1 MTDSNFNNKQPIRGF
16 KKVKGLFSDV
26 EANFL
31 DPINDNIYKQ
41 TESFLDWDIDV
52 DLEKSLNN
60 FYTRGD
66 EGTYKDI
73 KGDPYKQAAGL
84 GIEVGSGVLTDQLT
98 VGLLA
103 GGPVGI
109 GAYGVI
115 NFGSGFGSSILAQK
129 TRGEDNINYGEAI
142 SAGLIQMIPFGS
154 TAKIGKGGL
163 KRAALQGASTAVA
176 DRQIQKLI
184 NEQELLS
191 PTEFATSA
199 TLGAGLG
206 LTFKGAIEGLES
218 LSKKFAGKTAQEINN
233 TITKEEKI
241 QVDEIVKQASESK
254 KILNQQPNNIE
265 ANETTKPKR
274 VFQLPKSLQR
284 MKPRYGLASIQF
296 ESELDQV
303 AYIIRS
309 GKTKSKAEDRI
320 VAALE
325 AQGFSK
331 AEIKAHGVKVH
342 QKVKDMV
349 TEMTGSAKAS
359 PDNTSGLI
367 LKIPADAKYFGE
379 SVSTVAKKK
388 KQDLGDKSKTPQ
400 QYTNK
405 GVKGTF
411 QEGIDQTIREMKD
424 NNVFEGRKS
433 QLKTKLGALNLY
445 DDRVIDLKN
454 SKRIRAMAEEYIKF
468 YGERPPDE
476 LAFAL
481 AQNVVLASDGV
492 VNANTKYVNALNS
505 KDFKLIEQAAD
516 ELNDALEKVED
527 WLTMDIKA
535 VRTPFGRVGKTLQ
548 AKPDS
553 GIAGKTP
560 EEVMDMTPA
569 QKREATEQ
577 VGESTLDFNEALRE
591 KRDFRALLKQR
602 IQEAKESGDLDD
614 LYRLANR
621 IERTDGKVE
630 QIVAMKKVDGFS
642 SALDKIVRG
651 VNEVGINALLSAPTT
666 QEVNFISGVAQ
677 SYLAA
682 LKLAL
687 GSNNLKELEGAKKHL
702 FALNSNLNFGL
713 KAWKKSWDM
722 EDNFVNIGNY
732 KGDTGQRFMISSDG
746 DNLASRFVDG
756 TGKFIRLPMRLMTST
771 DALIQ
776 APNIIAAAT
785 FESFNEGLRLGK
797 QGDEL
802 DKFIKGH
809 VDSILQYYAE
819 NGKVPLGSG
828 SEDIVDTGLTEK
840 ILKQAQDF
848 GKTITFTQDIRT
860 EDYFGKG
867 ASALNKFA
875 NKHPLARFYFSF
887 TKAPTNI
894 LKSNARLLPII
905 NQPMVID
912 TGKGFTNLN
921 RLNHVL
927 LPEIRND
934 LLSADPIIAQQ
945 TRGEIRLGMGLAML
959 IGATAMDYRRKLRD
973 EEFVPPIILTGGGPD
988 FKKPEGAAMWKAMWK
1003 NGWRPY
1009 SKGTLQ
1015 YDEDGEPLFG
1025 DDGEPVYVYETY
1037 ENIPEPMAGYLR
1049 LMVDFINASGVIGDK
1064 PYDDFTIG
1072 WIGAVGR
1079 NIFNRSFTAQI
1090 NELLNIFQAVPKV
1103 GEGDQSQV
1111 DSPTNYRLK
1120 KFSEYVGRTLTG
1132 RGLGAVQVGSKTI
1145 PIPIPYSN
1153 LGARLKQT
1161 PADVLKIM
1169 GFSNEEVQLLQQRVD
1184 TKVREGDAINQE
1196 LSISD
1201 PDFNKHSMYQR
1212 ALKDIINQSQ
1222 EKFMGINY
1230 DLPFMYEH
1238 ITNEPVL
1245 YPQKKGLDLFSLSR
1259 HSKSK
1264 NYKIYKAQKII
1275 GRLLPEPKEII
1286 TGTITGGRKNV
1297 APIKLNTGDYNKLK
1311 EVINTVKLD
1320 RDGFGEKT
1328 ILESMNEF
1336 LESRDYISREKIIE
1350 ENGLN
1355 SDFGR
1360 VAAQEIYLELAQIN
1374 RDYIRYGEN
1383 LYFESRGQNELQ
1395 QRIDKKNKIKIDY
1408 INALEKQLNQLSN

>member
-388 KQDLGDKSKTPQ
+388 KQDLGDTSKTPQ

-630 QIVAMKKVDGFS
+630 QIVAMKKVDGFMG
-642 SALDKIVRG
+642 ALDKTMRT

-860 EDYFGKG
+860 EDTFGQL
-867 ASALNKFA
+867 ASDLNKYA

-894 LKSNARLLPII
+894 LKSNARLLPIV

-921 RLNHVL
+921 LLNQAL

-1103 GEGDQSQV
+1103 GEGDESQV
-1111 DSPTNYRLK
+1111 DSPTNYRVK
-1120 KFSEYVGRTLTG
+1120 KFSEYVGRQLVS
-1132 RGLGAVQVGSKTI
+1132 RF
-1145 PIPIPYSN
+1145 IPYSN

-1336 LESRDYISREKIIE
+1336 LESRDYISRENIIE

-1355 SDFGR
+1355 SDIGR
-1360 VAAQEIYLELAQIN
+1360 VAAQEIYLKLAQIN

>member
-1 MTDSNFNNKQPIRGF
+1 MTDSNLNNNQPSQPISGF
-16 KKVKGLFSDV
+16 QTDT
-26 EANFL
+26 NFL
-31 DPINDNIYKQ
+31 QPINNDIYKQ

-52 DLEKSLNN
+52 DLENSINN
-60 FYTRGD
+60 FYTEGD
-66 EGTYKDI
+66 EGTFKDE

-84 GIEVGSGVLTDQLT
+84 GLEIGGGIITDKLTLP
-98 VGLLA
+98 LLA

-115 NFGSGFGSSILAQK
+115 NFGSGFGTNIAAQK
-129 TRGEDNINYGEAI
+129 TRGEDKINYGEAI

-154 TAKIGKGGL
+154 TAKGAKGL
-163 KRAALQGASTAVA
+163 RRAALQGASTAVA

-199 TLGAGLG
+199 ALGGGFG
-206 LTFKGAIEGLES
+206 LTFKGAIDALES
-218 LSKKFAGKTAQEINN
+218 ISKKFTGKTAQEINN
-233 TITKEEKI
+233 TITTEEKK
-241 QVDEIVKQASESK
+241 QVDEIIKQASESK
-254 KILNQQPNNIE
+254 KFVDEQPNKTE
-265 ANETTKPKR
+265 TVETTKPKR

-309 GKTKSKAEDRI
+309 NKSKSKAEDRI
-320 VAALE
+320 VEALE

-331 AEIKAHGVKVH
+331 SEIKAHGVKVH

-349 TEMTGSAKAS
+349 AEMTGTTQAKE
-359 PDNTSGLI
+359 NTRGLV
-367 LKIPADAKYFGE
+367 LKIPADAKYLGE

-388 KQDLGDKSKTPQ
+388 KQDLGDKTKTPQ

-411 QEGIDQTIREMKD
+411 QEGIDQEIRELKD

-433 QLKTKLGALNLY
+433 QLKTKLGALNKY
-445 DDRVIDLKN
+445 DDRVISLKN

-476 LAFAL
+476 LAYAL
-481 AQNVVLASDGV
+481 AQNVVLAADGV
-492 VNANTKYVNALNS
+492 VNANTKYVNALDS
-505 KDFKLIEQAAD
+505 KDFKLIQQAAD
-516 ELNDALEKVED
+516 ELDDALEKVED

-553 GIAGKTP
+553 GIEGKTP

-591 KRDFRALLKQR
+591 KKDFRALLKQR

-630 QIVAMKKVDGFS
+630 QIVAMKKVDGFMG
-642 SALDKIVRG
+642 ALDKTMRTI
-651 VNEVGINALLSAPTT
+651 NEVGINALLSAPTT

-702 FALNSNLNFGL
+702 FALHSNLNFGL

-722 EDNFVNIGNY
+722 EDNFVNIGNF
-732 KGDTGQRFMISSDG
+732 KGDTGQRFMISADG
-746 DNLASRFVDG
+746 DNLASRFVDK
-756 TGKFIRLPMRLMTST
+756 TGKGIRLPMRLMTST

-802 DKFIKGH
+802 DTFIKGH

-819 NGKVPLGSG
+819 NGKIPL
-828 SEDIVDTGLTEK
+828 ENALTEK

-921 RLNHVL
+921 LLNQAL

-1025 DDGEPVYVYETY
+1025 DDGEPVYEYETY

-1049 LMVDFINASGVIGDK
+1049 LMVDFINASGVIGEK

-1072 WIGAVGR
+1072 WVGAVGR

-1090 NELLNIFQAVPKV
+1090 NELMNIFQAVPKV
-1103 GEGDQSQV
+1103 GEGDEGEV
-1111 DSPTNYRLK
+1111 DSPTNYRVK
-1120 KFSEYVGRTLTG
+1120 KFSEYVGRQLVG
-1132 RGLGAVQVGSKTI
+1132 RL
-1145 PIPIPYSN
+1145 IPYSN

-1161 PADVLKIM
+1161 PADILKIM

-1184 TKVREGDAINQE
+1184 TKVREGDVINQE

-1201 PDFNKHSMYQR
+1201 PDFNKHSAYQR
-1212 ALKDIINQSQ
+1212 VLRDIINQSQ
-1222 EKFMGINY
+1222 EKFIGANY

-1259 HSKSK
+1259 HSRSK
-1264 NYKIYKAQKII
+1264 NYKIYKAQALI
-1275 GRLLPEPKEII
+1275 GRMLPEPKEII
-1286 TGTITGGRKNV
+1286 TGTIRGGTETIT
-1297 APIKLNTGDYNKLK
+1297 PFKLTTGDYNKLK
-1311 EVINTVKLD
+1311 EVINTQKLNY
-1320 RDGFGEKT
+1320 DGFGEKT
-1328 ILESMNEF
+1328 ILETMNNY
-1336 LESRDYISREKIIE
+1336 LESPAYTERAGIVE
-1350 ENGLN
+1350 EYGLTN
-1355 SDFGR
+1355 ALGKK
-1360 VAAQEIYLELAQIN
+1360 AAQEIYLDLAEIN
-1374 RDYIRYGEN
+1374 RAYIKNGEN
-1383 LYFESRGQNELQ
+1383 LYLESRGQNELQ
-1395 QRIDKKNKIKIDY
+1395 QRVDKKNKIKREY
-1408 INALEKQLNQLSN
+1408 YNLLEKSFNNLNN

>member
-1 MTDSNFNNKQPIRGF
+1 MTDSNLNNNQPISGF
-16 KKVKGLFSDV
+16 QTDT
-26 EANFL
+26 NFL
-31 DPINDNIYKQ
+31 QPINNDIYKQ

-52 DLEKSLNN
+52 DLENSINN
-60 FYTRGD
+60 FYTEGD
-66 EGTYKDI
+66 EGTFKDE

-84 GIEVGSGVLTDQLT
+84 GLEVGAGVLTDKLT
-98 VGLLA
+98 LPLLA
-103 GGPVGI
+103 GGPVGV

-115 NFGSGFGSSILAQK
+115 NFGSGFGTNIAAQK
-129 TRGEDNINYGEAI
+129 TRGEDKINYGEAI

-154 TAKIGKGGL
+154 TAKGVKGL
-163 KRAALQGASTAVA
+163 KGAALQGASTAVA

-191 PTEFATSA
+191 PTEFTTSA
-199 TLGAGLG
+199 TLGAGFG
-206 LTFKGAIEGLES
+206 LTFKGAIDALEGI
-218 LSKKFAGKTAQEINN
+218 SKKFTGKTAQEINN
-233 TITKEEKI
+233 TITTEEKK
-241 QVDEIVKQASESK
+241 QVDEIIKQASESK
-254 KILNQQPNNIE
+254 KLVNEQPNKTE
-265 ANETTKPKR
+265 TVETTKPKR

-309 GKTKSKAEDRI
+309 NKSKSKAEDRI
-320 VAALE
+320 VEALE

-331 AEIKAHGVKVH
+331 SEIKAHGVKVH

-359 PDNTSGLI
+359 PDNTSGLV
-367 LKIPADAKYFGE
+367 LKIPADAKYLGE

-388 KQDLGDKSKTPQ
+388 KQDLGDKTKTPQ

-433 QLKTKLGALNLY
+433 QLKTKLGALNKY
-445 DDRVIDLKN
+445 DDRVISLKN

-476 LAFAL
+476 LAYAL

-492 VNANTKYVNALNS
+492 VNANTKYVNALDS

-516 ELNDALEKVED
+516 ELDDALEKVED

-553 GIAGKTP
+553 GIEGKTP

-591 KRDFRALLKQR
+591 KKDFRALLKQR
-602 IQEAKESGDLDD
+602 IREAKESGDLDD

-642 SALDKIVRG
+642 SALDKFVRG

-687 GSNNLKELEGAKKHL
+687 GSNNLKELEGAKRHL
-702 FALNSNLNFGL
+702 FALHSNLNFGL

-722 EDNFVNIGNY
+722 EDNFVNIGNF

-746 DNLASRFVDG
+746 DNLASRFVDK
-756 TGKFIRLPMRLMTST
+756 TGKGIRLPMRLMTST

-802 DKFIKGH
+802 DNFIKGH

-819 NGKVPLGSG
+819 NGKIPL
-828 SEDIVDTGLTEK
+828 ENALTEK

-860 EDYFGKG
+860 EDTFGQL
-867 ASALNKFA
+867 ASGLNKYA

-894 LKSNARLLPII
+894 LKANARLLPII
-905 NQPMVID
+905 NHPMIID

-921 RLNHVL
+921 RLNQVL

-988 FKKPEGAAMWKAMWK
+988 FQKPEGAAMWKSMWK

-1025 DDGEPVYVYETY
+1025 DDGEPVYEYETY

-1049 LMVDFINASGVIGDK
+1049 LMVDFINASGVIDEK

-1072 WIGAVGR
+1072 WVGAVGR

-1090 NELLNIFQAVPKV
+1090 NELMNIFQAVPKV
-1103 GEGDQSQV
+1103 GEGDEGEV
-1111 DSPTNYRLK
+1111 DSPTNYRVK
-1120 KFSEYVGRTLTG
+1120 KFSEYVGRQLVG
-1132 RGLGAVQVGSKTI
+1132 RL
-1145 PIPIPYSN
+1145 IPYSN

-1169 GFSNEEVQLLQQRVD
+1169 GFSDEEVQLLQQRVD
-1184 TKVREGDAINQE
+1184 TKVREGDVINQE

-1201 PDFNKHSMYQR
+1201 PDFNKHSMFQR
-1212 ALKDIINQSQ
+1212 ALRDIINQSQ
-1222 EKFMGINY
+1222 EKFMGLNY

-1259 HSKSK
+1259 HSRSK
-1264 NYKIYKAQKII
+1264 NYKIYKAQALI
-1275 GRLLPEPKEII
+1275 GRMLPEPKEII
-1286 TGTITGGRKNV
+1286 TGTIRGGTETV
-1297 APIKLNTGDYNKLK
+1297 TPIKLTTGDYNKLK
-1311 EVINTVKLD
+1311 EVINTQKLNY
-1320 RDGFGEKT
+1320 DGFGEKT
-1328 ILESMNEF
+1328 ILETMNNY
-1336 LESRDYISREKIIE
+1336 LESPAYTSKAGIVE
-1350 ENGLN
+1350 EYGLTN
-1355 SDFGR
+1355 ALGKK
-1360 VAAQEIYLELAQIN
+1360 AAQEIYLDLAEIN
-1374 RDYIRYGEN
+1374 RTYIKHGEN

-1395 QRIDKKNKIKIDY
+1395 QRVDKKNKIKEEY
-1408 INALEKQLNQLSN
+1408 YNALEKSLNTLTK

>member
-1 MTDSNFNNKQPIRGF
+1 MTDSNLNNNQPISGF
-16 KKVKGLFSDV
+16 QTDT
-26 EANFL
+26 NFL
-31 DPINDNIYKQ
+31 QPINNDIYKQ

-52 DLEKSLNN
+52 DLENSINN
-60 FYTRGD
+60 FYTEGD
-66 EGTYKDI
+66 EGTFKDE

-84 GIEVGSGVLTDQLT
+84 GLEVGAGVLTDKLT
-98 VGLLA
+98 LPLLA
-103 GGPVGI
+103 GGPVGV

-115 NFGSGFGSSILAQK
+115 NFGSGFGTSIAAQK
-129 TRGEDNINYGEAI
+129 TRGEDKINYGEAI

-154 TAKIGKGGL
+154 TAKGVKGL
-163 KRAALQGASTAVA
+163 KGAALQGASTAVA

-191 PTEFATSA
+191 PTEFTTSA
-199 TLGAGLG
+199 TLGAGFG
-206 LTFKGAIEGLES
+206 LTFKGAIDALEGI
-218 LSKKFAGKTAQEINN
+218 SKKFTGKTAQEINN
-233 TITKEEKI
+233 TITTEEKK
-241 QVDEIVKQASESK
+241 QVDEIIKQASESK
-254 KILNQQPNNIE
+254 KLVNEQPNKTE
-265 ANETTKPKR
+265 TVETTKPKR

-309 GKTKSKAEDRI
+309 NKSKSKAEDRI
-320 VAALE
+320 VEALE

-331 AEIKAHGVKVH
+331 SEIKAHGVKVH

-359 PDNTSGLI
+359 PDNTSGLV
-367 LKIPADAKYFGE
+367 LKIPADAKYLGE

-388 KQDLGDKSKTPQ
+388 KQDLGDKTKTPQ

-433 QLKTKLGALNLY
+433 QLKTKLGALNKY
-445 DDRVIDLKN
+445 DDRVISLKN

-476 LAFAL
+476 LAYAL

-492 VNANTKYVNALNS
+492 VNANTKYVNALDS

-516 ELNDALEKVED
+516 ELDDALEKVED

-553 GIAGKTP
+553 GIEGKTP

-591 KRDFRALLKQR
+591 KKDFRALLKQR
-602 IQEAKESGDLDD
+602 IREAKESGDLDD

-642 SALDKIVRG
+642 SALDKFVRG

-687 GSNNLKELEGAKKHL
+687 GSNNLKELEGAKRHL
-702 FALNSNLNFGL
+702 FALHSNLNFGL

-722 EDNFVNIGNY
+722 EDNFVNIGNF

-746 DNLASRFVDG
+746 DNLASRFVDK
-756 TGKFIRLPMRLMTST
+756 TGKGIRLPMRLMTST

-802 DKFIKGH
+802 DNFIKGH

-819 NGKVPLGSG
+819 NGKIPL
-828 SEDIVDTGLTEK
+828 ENALTEK

-860 EDYFGKG
+860 EDTFGQL
-867 ASALNKFA
+867 ASGLNKYA

-894 LKSNARLLPII
+894 LKANARLLPII
-905 NQPMVID
+905 NHPMIID

-921 RLNHVL
+921 RLNQVL

-988 FKKPEGAAMWKAMWK
+988 FQKPEGAAMWKSMWK

-1025 DDGEPVYVYETY
+1025 DDGEPVYEYETY

-1049 LMVDFINASGVIGDK
+1049 LMVDFINASGVIDEK

-1072 WIGAVGR
+1072 WVGAVGR

-1090 NELLNIFQAVPKV
+1090 NELMNIFQAVPKV
-1103 GEGDQSQV
+1103 GEGDEGEV
-1111 DSPTNYRLK
+1111 DSPTNYRVK
-1120 KFSEYVGRTLTG
+1120 KFSEYVGRQLVG
-1132 RGLGAVQVGSKTI
+1132 RL
-1145 PIPIPYSN
+1145 IPYSN

-1169 GFSNEEVQLLQQRVD
+1169 GFSDEEVQLLQQRVD
-1184 TKVREGDAINQE
+1184 TKVREGDVINQE

-1201 PDFNKHSMYQR
+1201 PDFNKHSMFQR
-1212 ALKDIINQSQ
+1212 ALRDIINQSQ
-1222 EKFMGINY
+1222 EKFMGLNY

-1259 HSKSK
+1259 HSRSK
-1264 NYKIYKAQKII
+1264 NYKIYKAQALI
-1275 GRLLPEPKEII
+1275 GRMLPEPKEII
-1286 TGTITGGRKNV
+1286 TGTIRGGTETV
-1297 APIKLNTGDYNKLK
+1297 TPIKLTTGDYNKLK
-1311 EVINTVKLD
+1311 EVINTQKLNY
-1320 RDGFGEKT
+1320 DGFGEKT
-1328 ILESMNEF
+1328 ILETMNNY
-1336 LESRDYISREKIIE
+1336 LESPAYTSKAGIVE
-1350 ENGLN
+1350 EYGLTN
-1355 SDFGR
+1355 ALGKK
-1360 VAAQEIYLELAQIN
+1360 AAQEIYLDLAEIN
-1374 RDYIRYGEN
+1374 RTYIKHGEN

-1395 QRIDKKNKIKIDY
+1395 QRVDKKNKIKEEY
-1408 INALEKQLNQLSN
+1408 YNALEKSLNTLTK